1 MGDSPQEKQSEQLN
15 NELKSFSI
23 DENLPNKWAGFK
35 YPYSGEEMLKSVDAS
50 GKAATDLI
58 KSNTESDV
66 AKGTKGIA
74 QRFAG
79 RGVSKGSIMDDAI
92 NNMQTSQ
99 RETGS
104 KSITQILAEIMRIK
118 PGIMQTAN
126 TNEFAKTGQEQNFL
140 FNRLN
145 SIFTKNNQRMGAIS
159 GMSDSSTF
167 EDIMSGVDFAASIGS
182 KFLPLGGGGGGAS
195 AAR

>member
-15 NELKSFSI
+15 NELKNFNI
-23 DENLPNKWAGFK
+23 DANLPNKWAGFK

-50 GKAATDLI
+50 GKAATDLV

-66 AKGTKGIA
+66 LKGTKGIA

-104 KSITQILAEIMRIK
+104 KSINQILAEVMRIK
-118 PGIMQTAN
+118 PGVMQQSN
-126 TNEFAKTGQEQNFL
+126 QNEFNKTGQEQNFL

-167 EDIMSGVDFAASIGS
+167 DDIMSGVDFAVDLGS
-182 KFLPLGGGGGGAS
+182 KFVPFGGGGGAS